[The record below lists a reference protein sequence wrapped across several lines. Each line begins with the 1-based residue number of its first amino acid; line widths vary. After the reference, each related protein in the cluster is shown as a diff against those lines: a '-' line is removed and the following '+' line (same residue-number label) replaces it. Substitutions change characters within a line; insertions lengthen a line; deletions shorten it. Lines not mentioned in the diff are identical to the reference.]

1 MAPHQVSQYF
11 CKNCNKLLKETDTAL
26 DDAIIHQVEQEE
38 CPNCGSLLE
47 HSLIARK
54 QQNSHTPSPSSSLP
68 QSSAAL
74 LPAFQ
79 TAYDINFCHRL
90 SFGIDSIDRLLTL
103 TEGDR
108 VCIIGD
114 GAHANIFVTRL
125 CVRALMPSR
134 HGGFE
139 SPAIVFID
147 AGNSFAAYQCGK
159 FARQYGLDIR
169 SVLERIKISRPFTPH
184 QLAGL
189 IIRELPSAVQRV
201 SAEVVVISDL
211 LKMLVQDP
219 QVDKEEARWLLKE
232 ILRSIRMR
240 MLAHAAVVLSL
251 HTPPSCYDEMVLP
264 LFKNSIE
271 ISKEEDCAG
280 KQLAVMVNTDKQQQQ
295 QSSSRSRRR
304 LLLPER
310 DLRIVSSS
318 TARR

>member
-1 MAPHQVSQYF
+1 MASHQVSQYF

-54 QQNSHTPSPSSSLP
+54 QQNSHTPSL
-68 QSSAAL
+68 QSAAL

-79 TAYDINFCHRL
+79 TAYDINSCHRL
-90 SFGIDSIDRLLTL
+90 SFGIDSIDRRLTL

-201 SAEVVVISDL
+201 DAEVVVISDL

-219 QVDKEEARWLLKE
+219 QVDEEEARWLLKE
-232 ILRSIRMR
+232 ILRSIRRR

-251 HTPPSCYDEMVLP
+251 HTPPSCYDGMVLP

-280 KQLAVMVNTDKQQQQ
+280 EQLAVMVNTDKQQQ
-295 QSSSRSRRR
+295 SKSRSR

-310 DLRIVSSS
+310 DLQIVSSA
-318 TARR
+318 ARR

>member
-54 QQNSHTPSPSSSLP
+54 QQNSHTPSPSPSLP

-79 TAYDINFCHRL
+79 TAYDINSCHRL

-103 TEGDR
+103 TEGDK

-201 SAEVVVISDL
+201 GAEVVVISDL

-219 QVDKEEARWLLKE
+219 QVDEEEARWLLKE
-232 ILRSIRMR
+232 ILRSIRRR

-251 HTPPSCYDEMVLP
+251 HTPPSCYDGMVLP

-280 KQLAVMVNTDKQQQQ
+280 KQLAVMVNTDKQQQ
-295 QSSSRSRRR
+295 SSRR

-310 DLRIVSSS
+310 DLQIVSSS

>member
-11 CKNCNKLLKETDTAL
+11 CKNCNKLLKETDTVL

-54 QQNSHTPSPSSSLP
+54 QQNSHTPSSSSLP

-103 TEGDR
+103 TEGDK

-201 SAEVVVISDL
+201 GAEVVVISDL

-219 QVDKEEARWLLKE
+219 QVDEEEARWLLKE
-232 ILRSIRMR
+232 ILRSIGRR

-251 HTPPSCYDEMVLP
+251 HTPPSCYDGMVLP

-295 QSSSRSRRR
+295 QSSRR

>member
-1 MAPHQVSQYF
+1 MASHQVSQYF

-54 QQNSHTPSPSSSLP
+54 QQNSHTPSL
-68 QSSAAL
+68 QSAAL

-79 TAYDINFCHRL
+79 TAYDINSCHRL
-90 SFGIDSIDRLLTL
+90 SFGIDSIDRRLTL

-201 SAEVVVISDL
+201 DAEVVVISDL

-219 QVDKEEARWLLKE
+219 QVDEEEARWLLKE
-232 ILRSIRMR
+232 ILRSIRRR

-251 HTPPSCYDEMVLP
+251 HTPPSCYDGMVLP

-280 KQLAVMVNTDKQQQQ
+280 KQLAVVVNTDKQQQ
-295 QSSSRSRRR
+295 SKSRSR

-310 DLRIVSSS
+310 DLQIVSSA
-318 TARR
+318 ARR

>member
-54 QQNSHTPSPSSSLP
+54 QRNSHTPSPPP
-68 QSSAAL
+68 QSAAL

-79 TAYDINFCHRL
+79 TAYDINSRHRL
-90 SFGIDSIDRLLTL
+90 SFGIDSIDRRLTL

-169 SVLERIKISRPFTPH
+169 SVLGRIKISRPFTPH

-201 SAEVVVISDL
+201 DAEVVVISDL

-219 QVDKEEARWLLKE
+219 QVDEEEARWLLKE
-232 ILRSIRMR
+232 ILRSIRRR

-251 HTPPSCYDEMVLP
+251 HTPPSCYDGMVLP

-280 KQLAVMVNTDKQQQQ
+280 KQLAVVVNTDKQQQ
-295 QSSSRSRRR
+295 SKSRSR

-310 DLRIVSSS
+310 DLQIVSSA
-318 TARR
+318 ARR

>member
-11 CKNCNKLLKETDTAL
+11 CKNCNKLLKETDTVL

-54 QQNSHTPSPSSSLP
+54 QQNSHTPSSSSSSLP

-79 TAYDINFCHRL
+79 TAYDINSCHRL

-103 TEGDR
+103 TEGDK

-201 SAEVVVISDL
+201 GAEVVVISDL

-219 QVDKEEARWLLKE
+219 QVDEEEARWLLKE
-232 ILRSIRMR
+232 ILRSIGRR

-251 HTPPSCYDEMVLP
+251 HTPPSCYDGMVLP

-295 QSSSRSRRR
+295 QSSRR

-310 DLRIVSSS
+310 DLQIVSSS

>member
-54 QQNSHTPSPSSSLP
+54 QQNSHTPSPPLP

-79 TAYDINFCHRL
+79 TAYDINSCHRL

-201 SAEVVVISDL
+201 GAEVVVISDL

-219 QVDKEEARWLLKE
+219 QVDEEEARWLLKE
-232 ILRSIRMR
+232 ILRSIRRR

-251 HTPPSCYDEMVLP
+251 HTPPSCYDGMVLP

-295 QSSSRSRRR
+295 QSSSSHRRR

-310 DLRIVSSS
+310 DLQIVSSS

>member
-1 MAPHQVSQYF
+1 
-11 CKNCNKLLKETDTAL
+11 
-26 DDAIIHQVEQEE
+26 
-38 CPNCGSLLE
+38 
-47 HSLIARK
+47 
-54 QQNSHTPSPSSSLP
+54 
-68 QSSAAL
+68 
-74 LPAFQ
+74 
-79 TAYDINFCHRL
+79 
-90 SFGIDSIDRLLTL
+90 
-103 TEGDR
+103 
-108 VCIIGD
+108 
-114 GAHANIFVTRL
+114 
-125 CVRALMPSR
+125 MPSR

-201 SAEVVVISDL
+201 GAEVVVISDL

-219 QVDKEEARWLLKE
+219 QVDEEEARWLLKE
-232 ILRSIRMR
+232 ILRSIRRR

-251 HTPPSCYDEMVLP
+251 HTPPSCYDGMVLP

-271 ISKEEDCAG
+271 ISKEEDCAD
-280 KQLAVMVNTDKQQQQ
+280 KQLAVMNTDKQQQQ
-295 QSSSRSRRR
+295 QSSSSSSSRR

-310 DLRIVSSS
+310 DLQIVSSS

>member
-54 QQNSHTPSPSSSLP
+54 QQNSHTPSPPLP

-79 TAYDINFCHRL
+79 TAYDINSCHRL

-201 SAEVVVISDL
+201 GAEVVVISDL

-251 HTPPSCYDEMVLP
+251 HTPPSCYDGMVLP

-280 KQLAVMVNTDKQQQQ
+280 KQLAVMVNTDKHQQQ
-295 QSSSRSRRR
+295 QSSSSSRRR

-310 DLRIVSSS
+310 DLQIVSSSS